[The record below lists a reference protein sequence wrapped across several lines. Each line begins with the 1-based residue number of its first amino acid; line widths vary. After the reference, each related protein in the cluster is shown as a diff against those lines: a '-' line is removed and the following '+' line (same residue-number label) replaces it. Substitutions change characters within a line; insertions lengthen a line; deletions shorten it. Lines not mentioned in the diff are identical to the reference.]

1 MKKASKVP
9 STDSWPAAA
18 VRPLDCGRRSPDDQ
32 LGRRPASAGRVDRAC
47 AAAGVSGV
55 VARPRREVGEGLL
68 SSTTTASLGRARR
81 ARWAAPLPQPSAPAP
96 AHRSAPMLTAPTPPR
111 APQVDQAT
119 EPALASGP
127 GTALCAPAPSI
138 LLRRSLRASRH
149 ASRAACSA
157 RSRARLSH
165 GDGARPSAQAA
176 PARGLLE
183 IGPPCSPSRGVCA
196 PACARGARPTCP
208 RKARTSLQCTYKAR
222 LADVNG
228 RCCSP

>member
-1 MKKASKVP
+1 MP

-81 ARWAAPLPQPSAPAP
+81 ARWAAPHPQPSAPAP
-96 AHRSAPMLTAPTPPR
+96 AHRSAPMLTAPTPPSRTADRPGDR
-111 APQVDQAT
+111 ARSRQRPWHSAVRSR
-119 EPALASGP
+119 PIYALP
-127 GTALCAPAPSI
+127 
-138 LLRRSLRASRH
+138 RRSLRASRH

-165 GDGARPSAQAA
+165 GDGVRPSAQAA

>member
-1 MKKASKVP
+1 MP

-32 LGRRPASAGRVDRAC
+32 LGRRPDSAGRVDRAC

-96 AHRSAPMLTAPTPPR
+96 AHRSAPMLTALAPPR
-111 APQVDQAT
+111 APQVDQAI

-157 RSRARLSH
+157 RSRARFSH
-165 GDGARPSAQAA
+165 GDGARPSALAA
-176 PARGLLE
+176 PDRGLLE
-183 IGPPCSPSRGVCA
+183 IGPPCSPSTGVCA
-196 PACARGARPTCP
+196 PACACGARPTCP

-222 LADVNG
+222 LAHVNG

>member
-32 LGRRPASAGRVDRAC
+32 LGRRPDSAGRVDRAC

-96 AHRSAPMLTAPTPPR
+96 AHRSAPMLTAPTPPSR
-111 APQVDQAT
+111 TA
-119 EPALASGP
+119 GRP
-127 GTALCAPAPSI
+127 GD
-138 LLRRSLRASRH
+138 R
-149 ASRAACSA
+149 A
-157 RSRARLSH
+157 RSRQRPWHSAVRSRPIYTTAPQSSGQPPRLAGSVL
-165 GDGARPSAQAA
+165 GALKGAVLPRR
-176 PARGLLE
+176 RG
-183 IGPPCSPSRGVCA
+183 SPVRAGS
-196 PACARGARPTCP
+196 TCP
-208 RKARTSLQCTYKAR
+208 RPARDR
-222 LADVNG
+222 
-228 RCCSP
+228 PPFP